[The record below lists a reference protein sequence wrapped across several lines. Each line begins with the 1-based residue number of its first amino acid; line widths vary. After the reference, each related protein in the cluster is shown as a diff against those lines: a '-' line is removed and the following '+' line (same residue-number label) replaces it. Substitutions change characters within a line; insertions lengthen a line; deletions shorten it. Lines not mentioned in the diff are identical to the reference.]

1 MKKVLAIILVIVL
14 VLGGY
19 YLYKSTRVKVKVIS
33 NIEEYDYKLHNN
45 DTKVYKD
52 TFKELKEVLENNY
65 NETLYADLVS
75 KLFVIDFYTLS
86 NKKGNTD
93 IGGKEFIYPEYVDE
107 FTSEARKTIY
117 KFVGSSKENPTVKS
131 VSIKESVKEE
141 YENDANSYLVTV
153 KVSYEKDL
161 DYPEEVILRLV
172 HSDKKLYIIEIK

>member
-1 MKKVLAIILVIVL
+1 MKKFLAILLVIVL
-14 VLGGY
+14 ILGGY
-19 YLYKSTRVKVKVIS
+19 YLYSRTKVKEILK
-33 NIEEYDYKLHNN
+33 IKEYNYSLHSN

-52 TFKELKEVLENNY
+52 TFKELKDVLENNY
-65 NETLYADLVS
+65 DEKRYADLIS

-93 IGGKEFIYPEYVDE
+93 IGGIDFIYPEYVDE

-117 KFVGSSKENPTVKS
+117 KFVGSSKEIPIVKN
-131 VSIKESVKEE
+131 VSIKEAINEE
-141 YENDANSYLVTV
+141 HEKDANSYLVTV

-161 DYPEEVILRLV
+161 DYPEEVTLRLV

>member
-1 MKKVLAIILVIVL
+1 MKKFLAIILVIVL

-19 YLYKSTRVKVKVIS
+19 YLYRLTKVREILKI
-33 NIEEYDYKLHNN
+33 NDYNYTLQSN

-65 NETLYADLVS
+65 DEIRYADLVS
-75 KLFVIDFYTLS
+75 ELFVIDFYTLS

-93 IGGKEFIYPEYVDE
+93 IGGTEFIYPEYVDE
-107 FTSEARKTIY
+107 FTSDARKTIY

-131 VSIKESVKEE
+131 VNIKEAIKEE
-141 YENDANSYLVTV
+141 CEQDPNSFLVTV
-153 KVSYEKDL
+153 KVAYEKDL

-172 HSDKKLYIIEIK
+172 HLDKKLYIIEIK

>member
-19 YLYKSTRVKVKVIS
+19 YLYRSTKVKEIL
-33 NIEEYDYKLHNN
+33 NIKEYGYKLHSN

-52 TFKELKEVLENNY
+52 TFKELKEILENNY
-65 NETLYADLVS
+65 DETRYADLVS

-93 IGGKEFIYPEYVDE
+93 IGGIEFIYPEYVDE

-131 VSIKESVKEE
+131 VSIKEATKEE